1 MDFHQ
6 FYHLTWNYHTLILLD
21 FNGRKVTFP
30 YVPGFDIS
38 GTVAKLG
45 EGVTSLAVGDEVRGG
60 SLLVAIAGGIYIFL
74 KSNGVFKR
82 LWYLWKRKALHEWC
96 IQYERDSQIQ
106 ILKPNKSFGQVTQH
120 CDSFEVAFEHSTIRI
135 RQIGLRGSGPL
146 WDLLQWLALRPRR
159 WLCRVCRGAGWH
171 GGQERWIVLQGP
183 CWTSSCRHLEIR
195 KWNKKYVASSGPN
208 LTLPGMPFFG
218 NQRGGSKPIE
228 FGMMFCPST
237 APSVQDSPAW
247 LNRPGLTAY
256 QAIFT
261 GAGRDFTGAELGKLG
276 AGQKLLV
283 LGGAAATGTIAT

>member
-195 KWNKKYVASSGPN
+195 KWNTRGLGQSYATAAAVAVSRHSC
-208 LTLPGMPFFG
+208 MPTEAVDI
-218 NQRGGSKPIE
+218 NRS
-228 FGMMFCPST
+228 
-237 APSVQDSPAW
+237 PSVLDVESW
-247 LNRPGLTAY
+247 NILR
-256 QAIFT
+256 
-261 GAGRDFTGAELGKLG
+261 
-276 AGQKLLV
+276 LLITSLYV
-283 LGGAAATGTIAT
+283 LGVIHITQPCMGVCTLSAARLIPALAGIRKL